1 MKEIFEF
8 SVALILVC
16 IAAYLSYKIGSRN
29 NHIDV

>member
-16 IAAYLSYKIGSRN
+16 MAAYLSYKIGIRN
-29 NHIDV
+29 NHIDE